1 MTLKQKKAMQK
12 VLENGGNVAKAMRE
26 VGYSPSTVNKPGVLT
41 KSKAWEE
48 LLSEYLPDELL
59 TRKLEEGLEAMKQLS
74 ARIIVKKGASASEID
89 GELQTANSRTDD
101 FVEVE
106 DLQTRHKYLETALK
120 VKGRLLNKIDL
131 TTNGK
136 DLVNTLNSLET
147 DYGDLG
153 QKIAGQSMAF
163 NPLVQDKGQ
172 AGEISDI
179 LSEPD
184 TTKASS

>member
-48 LLSEYLPDELL
+48 LLTEYLPDELL
-59 TRKLEEGLEAMKQLS
+59 TRKLEEGLGAMKQLS
-74 ARIIVKKGASASEID
+74 ARIIIKKGASASEID
-89 GELQTANSRTDD
+89 AELQTANSRTDD

-136 DLVNTLNSLET
+136 DLVNTLDSLET
-147 DYGDLG
+147 KYDLLG
-153 QKIAGQSMAF
+153 SEIEQQKLAP
-163 NPLVQDKGQ
+163 NPLVQDQGQ
-172 AGEISDI
+172 TRQASDV
-179 LSEPD
+179 LP
-184 TTKASS
+184 K

>member
-26 VGYSPSTVNKPGVLT
+26 VGYSPSSVDNPSVLT
-41 KSKAWEE
+41 RSKAWEE

-74 ARIIVKKGASASEID
+74 ARIIIKKGATASEID
-89 GELQTANSRTDD
+89 GELQGANSRTDD

-120 VKGRLLNKIDL
+120 IKGRLTNKIDL

-136 DLVNTLNSLET
+136 DLINTLDSLET
-147 DYGDLG
+147 NYGELG
-153 QKIAGQSMAF
+153 QKIVGQSVATHT
-163 NPLVQDKGQ
+163 PLQDKGQ
-172 AGEISDI
+172 TGEVSNI
-179 LSEPD
+179 LPEPD
-184 TTKASS
+184 TTEASS